1 MTKIKETTE
10 YDNCLDVKAS
20 EEMNSLTKYLDL
32 SEDEKKSLEED
43 ESKEW
48 KKLWKGMPEFDQEN
62 NPPYKKLIISFR
74 SKEDYDEFA
83 KLVDQ
88 ALTEKTKSIWYPKLD
103 RDANR
108 LLRWIEEN
116 D

>member
-48 KKLWKGMPEFDQEN
+48 KNLWKGMPEFDQEN

>member
-1 MTKIKETTE
+1 MSTVKESTV
-10 YDNCLDVKAS
+10 YDNCLDVKA
-20 EEMNSLTKYLDL
+20 EDEINSLTKYLEL
-32 SEDEKKSLEED
+32 SEEEKKALEEED
-43 ESKEW
+43 DKEW
-48 KKLWKGMPEFDQEN
+48 KKLWRGMPEYDQEN
-62 NPPYKKLIISFR
+62 NPPYKKLFISFR

-108 LLRWIEEN
+108 LLRWIEEQ
-116 D
+116 